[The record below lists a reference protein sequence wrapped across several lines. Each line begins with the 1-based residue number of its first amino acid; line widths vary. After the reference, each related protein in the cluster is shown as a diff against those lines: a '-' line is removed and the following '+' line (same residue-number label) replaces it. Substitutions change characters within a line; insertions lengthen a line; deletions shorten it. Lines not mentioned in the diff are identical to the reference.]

1 MSQEPGE
8 ARGEGR
14 RGGRREEGRG
24 EAPEPRL
31 ESAGGSAERLP
42 APARRTLGS
51 EAPLPPHGGP
61 APPALQL
68 LCAPALWWQDL
79 ETSPLPRSASNG
91 KWMQVGPA
99 ASVCQDLSWGSKKE
113 ENGLV
118 SESAPFRGEARGGI
132 DPDNTMRDG
141 HGWGELGVPQNR
153 TVLKQCGG
161 PKSISRRL
169 SQLKA
174 PPDPGE
180 VRQSLLWR
188 P

>member
-8 ARGEGR
+8 ASEEGR
-14 RGGRREEGRG
+14 RGGRRVEGRG

-31 ESAGGSAERLP
+31 ESAGEVQRGSPPQPAGPWGLRHPSRPTEARL
-42 APARRTLGS
+42 RQRS
-51 EAPLPPHGGP
+51 SCCVPLPSGGKIWKHHRCP
-61 APPALQL
+61 GARLM
-68 LCAPALWWQDL
+68 
-79 ETSPLPRSASNG
+79 ERSV
-91 KWMQVGPA
+91 QA

-118 SESAPFRGEARGGI
+118 SESAPFRGEARGGT
-132 DPDNTMRDG
+132 DPDNTMREG

-153 TVLKQCGG
+153 TVLKQCG
-161 PKSISRRL
+161 PKSISRSL

-180 VRQSLLWR
+180 VCQSLLWR